1 MQGLK
6 ILGVKMA
13 QIVSGLAPPFMGKG
27 SVHESVV
34 LGIEWAIL
42 FFLFL
47 SFLRLSCF
55 VSLFLCETS

>member
-1 MQGLK
+1 
-6 ILGVKMA
+6 MA